1 MRAPRDL
8 LRNEGGAVAPIVAV
22 ALFGLVGAAG
32 LAFDYARLAGLDTEL
47 QSAADQAALAAAS
60 QLDGLSGAQTRATS
74 AARSLIANRALFAN
88 DGTDRTVTVPTIA
101 FYSAFSDS
109 AQTAATGDADSHF
122 VQVTVGARTARY
134 ALTPIVGAFNSGA
147 ISASAAAGVG
157 TAICNVPPVMVC
169 NPSEPLN
176 NADELLGFS
185 PAVGVGLKL
194 ITGNADTPGNFGW
207 LESNSGNG
215 ASDLAAALGY
225 NNPPG
230 NCSPLTGVTT
240 KTGMTASVLS
250 ALNTRFDIFANGN
263 QTCPSQGGG
272 TCSPSSNSRKDLVC
286 TSNNGAS
293 CSNDTWG
300 ESSRPYRPASAAA
313 LPADGSL
320 DPDIIGYP
328 RDLCHAVA
336 SSSQCGTMGTGSW
349 DRDAYFRIN
358 YKLSGSGAWTGAT
371 GLSASA
377 TRYDVYKWEMAHT
390 AVTVAGQSYGI
401 SVPQQLG
408 GGNGNGNGNGN
419 GSGNG
424 NGNGAQP
431 TGFGY
436 PATGRAGLTPGA
448 EGDRRRISVAVLNCR
463 ALTIHGKST
472 NVPVAK
478 WLDVFLVEPSFTRKS
493 GNVAY
498 TDSKEVYVEVIGETL
513 AGANGAN
520 LAQVVRRDVPYLLQ

>member
-1 MRAPRDL
+1 MRAPRDV
-8 LRNEGGAVAPIVAV
+8 LRNQDGAVAPIVAV

-60 QLDGLSGAQTRATS
+60 QLDGLTGAQSRAT
-74 AARSLIANRALFAN
+74 AAAQSLIANRALFAN

-101 FYSAFSDS
+101 FYSAFTDG
-109 AQTAATGDADSHF
+109 ARTNATGDADSHF

-134 ALTPIVGAFNSGA
+134 ALTPVVNAFSSGS

-169 NPSEPLN
+169 NPAEPLN

-185 PAVGVGLKL
+185 PAVGVGLRL
-194 ITGNADTPGNFGW
+194 ITGNADAPGNFGW
-207 LESNSGNG
+207 LESQSGNG

-225 NNPPG
+225 NRPPG
-230 NCSPLTGVTT
+230 NCSPITGVTT
-240 KTGMTASVLS
+240 KTGMSASVLS
-250 ALNTRFDIFANGN
+250 ALNTRFDVFANGN

-293 CSNDTWG
+293 CSNDSWG
-300 ESSRPYRPASAAA
+300 ASSRPYRPTSAAA
-313 LPADGSL
+313 LPADGSA
-320 DPDIIGYP
+320 DPDIMGYP
-328 RDLCHAVA
+328 RDLCHAVP
-336 SSSQCGTMGTGSW
+336 SSAQCGVMGTGNW
-349 DRDAYFRIN
+349 DRDAYFRVN
-358 YKLSGSGAWTGAT
+358 YKLNGAGAWTGAT
-371 GLSASA
+371 SLSATA
-377 TRYDVYKWEMAHT
+377 TRYEVYKWEMSHT
-390 AVTVAGQSYGI
+390 AITVGGQSYGI
-401 SVPQQLG
+401 SVPQPLG

-419 GSGNG
+419 GG
-424 NGNGAQP
+424 GNGAQP

-463 ALTIHGKST
+463 ALSLNGKST

-493 GNVAY
+493 GNVTY
-498 TDSKEVYVEVIGETL
+498 TDSKEVYVEVIGET
-513 AGANGAN
+513 AVGANGVN
-520 LAQVVRRDVPYLLQ
+520 QPQVIRRDVPYLLQ

>member
-1 MRAPRDL
+1 MRALRDL
-8 LRNEGGAVAPIVAV
+8 LGNEGGAVAPIVAV

-60 QLDGLSGAQTRATS
+60 QLDGLSGAQSRATS
-74 AARSLIANRALFAN
+74 AAQALIVNRALFAN
-88 DGTDRTVTVPTIA
+88 DGVDRTVTVPTIA
-101 FYSAFSDS
+101 FYSVFSD
-109 AQTAATGDADSHF
+109 ATRTAATGDADSHF

-134 ALTPIVGAFNSGA
+134 ALTPIVGALNSGP
-147 ISASAAAGVG
+147 ISASAAAGIG

-169 NPSEPLN
+169 NPAEPLN

-185 PAVGVGLKL
+185 PAVGVGLRL
-194 ITGNADTPGNFGW
+194 ITGNADAPGNFGW

-215 ASDLAAALGY
+215 ASELAAALGY
-225 NNPPG
+225 NKPPG

-240 KTGMTASVLS
+240 KTGMSASVLS
-250 ALNTRFDIFANGN
+250 ALNTRFDVFANGN

-286 TSNNGAS
+286 TSNNGTS
-293 CSNDTWG
+293 CSNDSWG
-300 ESSRPYRPASAAA
+300 ESSQPYRPASATA
-313 LPADGSL
+313 LPADGSA
-320 DPDIIGYP
+320 DPDIMGYP
-328 RDLCHAVA
+328 RDLCHAVSA
-336 SSSQCGTMGTGSW
+336 AGQGCGTMGTGSW
-349 DRDAYFRIN
+349 DRDAYFRVN

-377 TRYDVYKWEMAHT
+377 SRYDVYKWEMTHT
-390 AVTVAGQSYGI
+390 AITVGGQSYGI
-401 SVPQQLG
+401 SVAQGLG
-408 GGNGNGNGNGN
+408 GGN
-419 GSGNG
+419 GNG

-431 TGFGY
+431 TGFGH
-436 PATGRAGLTPGA
+436 PATGRAGLTPGT
-448 EGDRRRISVAVLNCR
+448 EGDRRRISLAVLNCG
-463 ALTIHGKST
+463 ALTLHGKST

-493 GNVAY
+493 GNVSY

-513 AGANGAN
+513 AGANGVN
-520 LAQVVRRDVPYLLQ
+520 QAQVVRRDVPYLLQ

>member
-1 MRAPRDL
+1 MRTPRDL
-8 LRNEGGAVAPIVAV
+8 LRNEGAAVAPIVAV

-74 AARSLIANRALFAN
+74 AAQSLIANRALFAN
-88 DGTDRTVTVPTIA
+88 DGIDRTVTVPTVA
-101 FYSAFSDS
+101 FYSIFSD
-109 AQTAATGDADSHF
+109 AARTAATGDADSHF

-134 ALTPIVGAFNSGA
+134 ALTPVVRALNSGSL
-147 ISASAAAGVG
+147 SASAAAGVG

-185 PAVGVGLKL
+185 PAVGVGMKL
-194 ITGNADTPGNFGW
+194 ITGNADAPGNFGW
-207 LESNSGNG
+207 LESSIGNG

-225 NNPPG
+225 NKPPG

-240 KTGMTASVLS
+240 KTGMSASVLS
-250 ALNTRFDIFANGN
+250 ALNTRFDVFANGN

-286 TSNNGAS
+286 SSNNAAS
-293 CSNDTWG
+293 CSNDNWS
-300 ESSRPYRPASAAA
+300 ESSRPYRPTSAAA
-313 LPADGSL
+313 LAANGSA
-320 DPDIIGYP
+320 DPDIMGYP

-336 SSSQCGTMGTGSW
+336 SSAQCGTMGTGSW
-349 DRDAYFRIN
+349 DRDAYFRVN
-358 YKLSGSGAWTGAT
+358 YKLSGSSAWTGAT

-377 TRYDVYKWEMAHT
+377 SRYDVYKWEMTHT
-390 AVTVAGQSYGI
+390 AVTVGGQSYGI
-401 SVPQQLG
+401 SIPQSLG
-408 GGNGNGNGNGN
+408 GGN
-419 GSGNG
+419 GNG

-436 PATGRAGLTPGA
+436 PATGRTGLTPGA
-448 EGDRRRISVAVLNCR
+448 QGDRRRISLAVLNCS
-463 ALTIHGKST
+463 ALSLHGKST

-498 TDSKEVYVEVIGETL
+498 TDSKEVYVEVIGETT
-513 AGANGAN
+513 AGENGAN